1 LLQGI
6 GVFIVRCTQA
16 IRKFES
22 LVRQIHSHSE
32 DISNKLL
39 FIESTNLF
47 KFLPSKNGDE
57 LPSKSL
63 YFPFQALWCFILLCL
78 LLCIFSCYNQPF

>member
-1 LLQGI
+1 M
-6 GVFIVRCTQA
+6 RA

-22 LVRQIHSHSE
+22 LVHQIHNHSE

-47 KFLPSKNGDE
+47 KFPLSKNGDE
-57 LPSKSL
+57 LPGKSL
-63 YFPFQALWCFILLCL
+63 YFHFQGLVFYFVLSANLHF
-78 LLCIFSCYNQPF
+78 